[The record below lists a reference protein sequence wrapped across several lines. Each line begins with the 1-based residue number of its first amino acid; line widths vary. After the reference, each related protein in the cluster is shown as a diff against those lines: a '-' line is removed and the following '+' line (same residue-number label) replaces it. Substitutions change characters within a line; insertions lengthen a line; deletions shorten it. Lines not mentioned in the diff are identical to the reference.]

1 MIKTRGYRVE
11 LGEIEAVMV
20 AHPAVDEVVALP
32 IPDEAIGNTIHAV
45 VTLADSA
52 SLDSTQLK
60 RHCAEK
66 LPAYMVPEKIEFRK
80 SLPRTDNGKIDRRRL
95 LGELTA
101 TEKKP

>member
-20 AHPAVDEVVALP
+20 AHPAVDEAVALP

-52 SLDSTQLK
+52 TLDSKQLK
-60 RHCAEK
+60 ATLRGKAAGLHGARENRIPK
-66 LPAYMVPEKIEFRK
+66 VAAANRQRKDRPPASV
-80 SLPRTDNGKIDRRRL
+80 
-95 LGELTA
+95 
-101 TEKKP
+101 